1 MAMNQTY
8 LKKQDILDSIW
19 KALFSLHEKEDDIP
33 LNDEVKRNLRRARN
47 AVYKSMEALGE
58 QYPKHSD
65 DHTAHEM
72 NKVSFGVLPKRLSI
86 VKDLK

>member
-1 MAMNQTY
+1 MNREY
-8 LKKQDILDSIW
+8 LEKQELLDKIW
-19 KALFSLHEKEDDIP
+19 KALFSLHETKDDLI

-47 AVYKSMEALGE
+47 AVYKSIEALSD

-65 DHTAHEM
+65 DHTTYEM
-72 NKVSFGVLPKRLSI
+72 NRVSFGVFPKRRLSV